1 MHLSL
6 ASALLASVLV
16 AVPYCA
22 QAQGKDAPAMEC
34 NLGPLTRTFGGTPWL
49 VYSCSD
55 GTSIVVVTKEEN
67 PAAPFYFFVFKR
79 EGKYVVFGEGTGA
92 KSITDLAY
100 NELIKLKAEDIRSL
114 IAASK
119 RIPPALGK

>member
-22 QAQGKDAPAMEC
+22 QAQDKDAPAVEC

-49 VYSCSD
+49 VYSCPNTTYFPSRLN
-55 GTSIVVVTKEEN
+55 TK
-67 PAAPFYFFVFKR
+67 K
-79 EGKYVVFGEGTGA
+79 
-92 KSITDLAY
+92 
-100 NELIKLKAEDIRSL
+100 
-114 IAASK
+114 
-119 RIPPALGK
+119 